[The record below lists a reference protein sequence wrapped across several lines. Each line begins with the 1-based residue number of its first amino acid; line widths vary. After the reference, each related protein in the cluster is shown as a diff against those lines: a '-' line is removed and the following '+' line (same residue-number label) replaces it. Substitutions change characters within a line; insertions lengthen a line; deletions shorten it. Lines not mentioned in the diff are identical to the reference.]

1 MRPAD
6 AVKEITTVKSFDF
19 NAHETPENIVVLTT
33 GTICTTLLLAGAVWR
48 STDSSERVV
57 REHDD
62 ALAVGLASDADDR
75 LYVAVRSNDPN
86 VVGIW
91 RQEAGGHWARFA
103 AAETRA
109 GLNGITFDESG
120 TLFAAD
126 SVNGEIL
133 YLPPG
138 ERELKLWLDDEHLK
152 PTAPDDPVSST
163 GVNGLKLWNGSLY
176 VTNTAQATVLR
187 IDIQGGQPDK
197 ITKLYSDIPAD
208 DFAFDVSGNMYLAV
222 HPENTVQRIAPDG
235 AVTVLATADDGLD
248 GPTAIAVVR
257 EGLLVTNLGVLGTRH
272 TPSLLRISIGVD
284 AAALPRPKLDR

>member
-6 AVKEITTVKSFDF
+6 AVKQITTLKSFDF
-19 NAHETPENIVVLTT
+19 NARETPENIVVLTT

-48 STDSSERVV
+48 SSGGAERVA
-57 REHDD
+57 RGDDD

-75 LYVAVRSNDPN
+75 LYVAVRSNDAN

-91 RQEAGGHWARFA
+91 RRDAEGRWARFA
-103 AAETRA
+103 AAATRA

-138 ERELKLWLDDEHLK
+138 QTELQLWLDHEHLK
-152 PTAPDDPVSST
+152 PTSPDDPVSST
-163 GVNGLKLWNGSLY
+163 GANGVKFWNGSLY

-187 IDIQGGQPDK
+187 VDIRAGHPDK
-197 ITKLYSDIPAD
+197 VTKLYSGIPAD

-222 HPENTVQRIAPDG
+222 HPENTVKRIAPNG

-248 GPTAIAVVR
+248 GPTAIAVVP

-272 TPSLLRISIGVD
+272 TPSLLRLSMGVD
-284 AAALPRPKLDR
+284 APALPRPKLGR